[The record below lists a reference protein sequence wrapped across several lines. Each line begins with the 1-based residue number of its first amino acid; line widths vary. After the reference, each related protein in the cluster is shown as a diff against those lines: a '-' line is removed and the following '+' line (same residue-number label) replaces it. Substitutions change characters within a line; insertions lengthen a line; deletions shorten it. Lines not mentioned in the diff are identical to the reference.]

1 MPTMAEPLEHEFGA
15 MAEWTHEAIRE
26 LGLRYA
32 VPAACRGCGSPAML
46 DWLLKRLAPRPAERM
61 LDVGAGLGGPA
72 AWARARLGAQ
82 PVCFDSLS
90 VGCQAAAA
98 LFGLPAVLGDAGR
111 LPFVDGSF
119 QTAWSLGT
127 LCTTAHRAQWLAEMR
142 RVLGDGALL
151 GLFVVVSTGA
161 PFSTAWGNSFPA
173 DGQLG
178 RQLTDSGF
186 RATARC
192 WSSDRPGPDPGWQQA
207 KRTVAETV
215 RHRHGTNPRF
225 ARVMEQ
231 EARMAGLFD
240 EGRVRG
246 RLIVARAD

>member
-1 MPTMAEPLEHEFGA
+1 MPTMAEPLEYEFGT

-26 LGLRYA
+26 LGRRYA
-32 VPAACRGCGSPAML
+32 IPAACRGSGSPAML
-46 DWLLKRLAPRPAERM
+46 DWLLERLAPRPAERM
-61 LDVGAGLGGPA
+61 LDAGAGLGGPA
-72 AWARARLGAQ
+72 AWARSRLGTR

-90 VGCQAAAA
+90 AGCQAAAA
-98 LFGLPAVLGDAGR
+98 VFGLPAVLGDAGR
-111 LPFVDGSF
+111 LPFADGSF

-127 LCTTAHRAQWLAEMR
+127 LCTTAHRPQWLAEMR
-142 RVLGDGALL
+142 RVLRDGAVL

-161 PFSTAWGNSFPA
+161 PFSTTWGNNFPA
-173 DGQLG
+173 DGHLG

-186 RATARC
+186 RVTARC
-192 WSSDRPGPDPGWQQA
+192 WSSDCPGPDARWQRA
-207 KRTVAETV
+207 ERAVAETV
-215 RHRHGTNPRF
+215 RHRHGTDPRF

-231 EARMAGLFD
+231 QDRTAGLLE